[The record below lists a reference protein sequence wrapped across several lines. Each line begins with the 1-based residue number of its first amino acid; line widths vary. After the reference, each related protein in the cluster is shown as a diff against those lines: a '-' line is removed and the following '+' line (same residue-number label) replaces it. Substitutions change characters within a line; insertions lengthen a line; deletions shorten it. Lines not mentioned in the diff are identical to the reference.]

1 METIKTSELITN
13 DDGSIFHLH
22 LTPEELASKIILVG
36 DPGRVNTVASHLDSI
51 EIERENREF
60 HTITGRYH
68 KERISI
74 ISTGIG
80 PDNIDIVLN
89 ELDALANINLKSKQ
103 INSEHKSLQ
112 IIRIGTCG
120 SVQAEVP
127 VNSFVISAASIGI
140 DGVLRFYKDHERV
153 CDVAME
159 EAFIQHCQW
168 TDKTARPY
176 AVRASEELVGK
187 LHKPGITVKGI
198 TLTAPG
204 FYGPQGRVLR
214 LPIEMPNVNAR
225 INTFKHGDLPLINYE
240 MESAPIA
247 GLAALMGHQATT
259 ICLVIANRQTG
270 EANPDYHAHM
280 KQLIE
285 YTLNTL
291 IN

>member
-1 METIKTSELITN
+1 
-13 DDGSIFHLH
+13 
-22 LTPEELASKIILVG
+22 
-36 DPGRVNTVASHLDSI
+36 
-51 EIERENREF
+51 
-60 HTITGRYH
+60 
-68 KERISI
+68 
-74 ISTGIG
+74 
-80 PDNIDIVLN
+80 
-89 ELDALANINLKSKQ
+89 
-103 INSEHKSLQ
+103 
-112 IIRIGTCG
+112 
-120 SVQAEVP
+120 
-127 VNSFVISAASIGI
+127 
-140 DGVLRFYKDHERV
+140 
-153 CDVAME
+153 ME

-168 TDKTARPY
+168 TNKTARPY

-270 EANPDYHAHM
+270 EATPDYHAHM

-285 YTLNTL
+285 YTFNTL